1 MLPHKVIDNFIK
13 EYNLIFKLRGYSK
26 MNVAQKNKLMEDK
39 VKAVHDSTIKSE
51 FTRLK
56 AKHAKKMKKLD
67 DDTKP
72 KPAAPKS
79 RPLPNVP
86 KKKAAAD
93 PFPDTVPVRRKSKRK
108 KK

>member
-1 MLPHKVIDNFIK
+1 
-13 EYNLIFKLRGYSK
+13 

-67 DDTKP
+67 DDTNP
-72 KPAAPKS
+72 KATPPKS
-79 RPLPNVP
+79 RALPNVP
-86 KKKAAAD
+86 KKKAASTCICAVLQISY
-93 PFPDTVPVRRKSKRK
+93 TSSKLGC
-108 KK
+108 